1 MIQPSVFVSV
11 FFFSLRCIHL
21 VFSSSSFSLIQSK
34 PQTRVLFWRTT
45 IAFSLYLGTK
55 RLASSLPVN
64 PLKNSGAFVSGIETE
79 GTSLEF
85 LMDAS
90 ISQLDRT
97 TTTLL
102 SRHVSWCDVR
112 AVWLSWKKSPTILWG
127 NFKLHLSDFTRRHIV
142 MSLDIGREL
151 FLLDYLV

>member
-1 MIQPSVFVSV
+1 MDFKRLVLESFLFHGLFCSAFCKEFIEESAYLDVSRISSKYNLLLMIQPSVFVSV

-34 PQTRVLFWRTT
+34 PQTSVLFWRTT

-102 SRHVSWCDVR
+102 SRHVS
-112 AVWLSWKKSPTILWG
+112 
-127 NFKLHLSDFTRRHIV
+127 
-142 MSLDIGREL
+142 
-151 FLLDYLV
+151 